1 MLSSFEI
8 EIEAVPMSYAS
19 IIFPCRSLAIDNTQ
33 VWRMQENWIR
43 FTLVSWLKQLDLGRQ
58 NW

>member
-33 VWRMQENWIR
+33 VWRMQEN
-43 FTLVSWLKQLDLGRQ
+43 
-58 NW
+58 